1 MRQPGASIARPDI
14 SRAATGTSSSA
25 RAPPSNRRRGSW
37 GSSSGNTTS
46 TSCTTHASCISTSAA
61 RWSKPARQQGMRPH
75 RGSRAMGTTTPRR
88 AGASR
93 AWVGALL
100 VAGLGHTPVTHAAVA
115 DSDRIAALEQKLD
128 QSLQLIGQLS
138 ARVHDLEA
146 QVAQGAPVAA
156 ARRPGT
162 AAAAAAPVTAA
173 ATQPGT
179 PAATQPATA
188 AATAPDTAQRL
199 AKVEQTVAD
208 MAASAGQRAEEGMA
222 THGFADVGVGNHN
235 ATFSKYQGAD
245 VGELDFF
252 LTPRLGSRTR
262 ALFELNFEVGSDGS
276 VGVDLERAQLG
287 YQFADS
293 ATVWL
298 GRFHTPYGYYNTAF
312 HHGQQIATSLR
323 RPRFIQFEDQGGIMP
338 AHTVGAWLTGSQRVG
353 DEKVTYDVFI
363 GNSQR
368 IQDHTLDMNNAGNT
382 HGSTIMGGNLGL
394 LLSGA
399 FDGLKV
405 GVDVFQTRIQDED
418 QSPSYITQLR
428 SYGAYAAYDTDSW
441 EDIAE
446 FHVFSNQDVTGRTG
460 THHSD
465 AGFVQL
471 GYRAGRYTPYA
482 RYERG
487 AFQQSDDYFFAQAS
501 GSSYYR
507 TALGLRFDVDLVSA
521 LKLELADT
529 HLTDRLIGSYA
540 EALLQYA
547 IRF

>member
-1 MRQPGASIARPDI
+1 MS
-14 SRAATGTSSSA
+14 
-25 RAPPSNRRRGSW
+25 
-37 GSSSGNTTS
+37 
-46 TSCTTHASCISTSAA
+46 
-61 RWSKPARQQGMRPH
+61 
-75 RGSRAMGTTTPRR
+75 TTTPRR
-88 AGASR
+88 VSASR

-100 VAGLGHTPVTHAAVA
+100 VAGLGHTLVTHAAAA

-146 QVAQGAPVAA
+146 QAAHGTPVSTARRAGAGAAAPVAA
-156 ARRPGT
+156 A
-162 AAAAAAPVTAA
+162 AA
-173 ATQPGT
+173 QPGT
-179 PAATQPATA
+179 PAATQPGVP
-188 AATAPDTAQRL
+188 AATPPDTAQRL
-199 AKVEQTVAD
+199 ARVEQTVSE
-208 MAASAGQRAEEGMA
+208 MAASAGQHAEDLGMPM
-222 THGFADVGVGNHN
+222 HGFADVGVGNHN
-235 ATFSKYQGAD
+235 AEFPQYQGAD
-245 VGELDFF
+245 IAELDFF

-276 VGVDLERAQLG
+276 VGVDLERAQIG
-287 YQFADS
+287 YQFSDS

-323 RPRFIQFEDQGGIMP
+323 RPRFIEFEDHGGIMP
-338 AHTVGAWLTGSQRVG
+338 AHTVGAWLTGSQRIG
-353 DEKVTYDVFI
+353 DEKLTYDAYI
-363 GNSQR
+363 GNSQS
-368 IQDHTLDMNNAGNT
+368 ITDGKLDMNNAGNT
-382 HGSTIMGGNLGL
+382 HGSTIVGGNLGL

-399 FDGLKV
+399 LDGLKV
-405 GVDVFQTRIQDED
+405 GVDVFQTRIEDED
-418 QSPSYITQLR
+418 APPPAPATRVR
-428 SYGAYAAYDTDSW
+428 SYGVYAAYDTDTW

-446 FHVFSNQDVTGRTG
+446 FHVFDNDDLTGHTG
-460 THHSD
+460 THRSD
-465 AGFVQL
+465 AGFVQM

-487 AFQQSDDYFFAQAS
+487 AFQQSDDYFAAQAT

-507 TALGLRFDVDLVSA
+507 TALGLRFDVDLVSS

-529 HLTDRLIGSYA
+529 HLTDRLIGSYN

>member
-1 MRQPGASIARPDI
+1 
-14 SRAATGTSSSA
+14 
-25 RAPPSNRRRGSW
+25 
-37 GSSSGNTTS
+37 
-46 TSCTTHASCISTSAA
+46 
-61 RWSKPARQQGMRPH
+61 
-75 RGSRAMGTTTPRR
+75 MGTTTPRR

-173 ATQPGT
+173 AAQPGS
-179 PAATQPATA
+179 PAATPPATA
-188 AATAPDTAQRL
+188 AATPPDTAQRL
-199 AKVEQTVAD
+199 AKVEQTVTE
-208 MAASAGQRAEEGMA
+208 MTASAGRRAEEGMA

-235 ATFSKYQGAD
+235 ATFSNYQGAN

-323 RPRFIQFEDQGGIMP
+323 RPRFIDFEDHGGIMP
-338 AHTVGAWLTGSQRVG
+338 AHTVGAWLTGSERVG

-368 IQDHTLDMNNAGNT
+368 IQGGILDMNNAGNT
-382 HGSTIMGGNLGL
+382 HGSTIVGGNLGL
-394 LLSGA
+394 ILSGA
-399 FDGLKV
+399 LDGLKV
-405 GVDVFQTRIQDED
+405 GVDVFQTRIEDED
-418 QSPSYITQLR
+418 VLPPLPTPATQVR
-428 SYGAYAAYDTDSW
+428 SYGVYAAYDTDTW
-441 EDIAE
+441 EDIGE
-446 FHVFSNQDVTGRTG
+446 FHVFDNQDLTGHTG
-460 THHSD
+460 THRSD
-465 AGFVQL
+465 AGFLQM

-487 AFQQSDDYFFAQAS
+487 AFKQSDNYFAAQAT

-507 TALGLRFDVDLVSA
+507 TALGLRFDVDLVSS

-529 HLTDRLIGSYA
+529 HLTDRLIASYN

>member
-1 MRQPGASIARPDI
+1 
-14 SRAATGTSSSA
+14 
-25 RAPPSNRRRGSW
+25 
-37 GSSSGNTTS
+37 
-46 TSCTTHASCISTSAA
+46 
-61 RWSKPARQQGMRPH
+61 
-75 RGSRAMGTTTPRR
+75 
-88 AGASR
+88 
-93 AWVGALL
+93 
-100 VAGLGHTPVTHAAVA
+100 
-115 DSDRIAALEQKLD
+115 
-128 QSLQLIGQLS
+128 
-138 ARVHDLEA
+138 
-146 QVAQGAPVAA
+146 
-156 ARRPGT
+156 
-162 AAAAAAPVTAA
+162 
-173 ATQPGT
+173 
-179 PAATQPATA
+179 
-188 AATAPDTAQRL
+188 
-199 AKVEQTVAD
+199 
-208 MAASAGQRAEEGMA
+208 MA

-235 ATFSKYQGAD
+235 ATFSNYQGAN

-323 RPRFIQFEDQGGIMP
+323 RPRFIDFEDHGGIMP
-338 AHTVGAWLTGSQRVG
+338 AHTVGAWLTGSERVG

-368 IQDHTLDMNNAGNT
+368 IQSGILDMNNAGNT
-382 HGSTIMGGNLGL
+382 HGSTIVGGNLGL

-399 FDGLKV
+399 LDGLKV
-405 GVDVFQTRIQDED
+405 GVDVFQTRIEDED
-418 QSPSYITQLR
+418 RLPAYVVTRLR

-446 FHVFSNQDVTGRTG
+446 FHVFSNQDLTGHTG

-465 AGFVQL
+465 AGFVQM

-487 AFQQSDDYFFAQAS
+487 AFQQSDDFFAAQAS

-507 TALGLRFDVDLVSA
+507 TALGLRFDVDLVSS
-521 LKLELADT
+521 LKLELAET
-529 HLTDRLIGSYA
+529 HLTDRFIESYD

>member
-1 MRQPGASIARPDI
+1 
-14 SRAATGTSSSA
+14 
-25 RAPPSNRRRGSW
+25 
-37 GSSSGNTTS
+37 
-46 TSCTTHASCISTSAA
+46 
-61 RWSKPARQQGMRPH
+61 
-75 RGSRAMGTTTPRR
+75 MGTATPPR
-88 AGASR
+88 AGPSR
-93 AWVGALL
+93 VWVGALL
-100 VAGLGHTPVTHAAVA
+100 VAGLGHTPVTYAAA
-115 DSDRIAALEQKLD
+115 DSERIAALEQKLD
-128 QSLQLIGQLS
+128 QSLQLIRQLS
-138 ARVHDLEA
+138 ARVNDLEA
-146 QVAQGAPVAA
+146 QAAHGTPVATVKRSGAGAAAPVAA
-156 ARRPGT
+156 AAAPPGT
-162 AAAAAAPVTAA
+162 LA
-173 ATQPGT
+173 ATQPGV
-179 PAATQPATA
+179 PAATP
-188 AATAPDTAQRL
+188 PDSAQRL
-199 AKVEQTVAD
+199 ERVEQTVAE
-208 MAASAGQRAEEGMA
+208 MAASAGQHAEDLGMPM
-222 THGFADVGVGNHN
+222 HGFADVGVGNHN
-235 ATFSKYQGAD
+235 PEFPQYQGAD
-245 VGELDFF
+245 IAELDFF

-262 ALFELNFEVGSDGS
+262 ALFELNFEVGSDGA
-276 VGVDLERAQLG
+276 VGVDLERAQIG
-287 YQFADS
+287 YQFSDS
-293 ATVWL
+293 ATAWL

-446 FHVFSNQDVTGRTG
+446 FHVFSNQDLTGRTG

-529 HLTDRLIGSYA
+529 HLTDRLIGSYD

>member
-1 MRQPGASIARPDI
+1 MPSTRSSGWRSTI
-14 SRAATGTSSSA
+14 SVTPSA
-25 RAPPSNRRRGSW
+25 R
-37 GSSSGNTTS
+37 TTL
-46 TSCTTHASCISTSAA
+46 
-61 RWSKPARQQGMRPH
+61 P
-75 RGSRAMGTTTPRR
+75 
-88 AGASR
+88 
-93 AWVGALL
+93 
-100 VAGLGHTPVTHAAVA
+100 
-115 DSDRIAALEQKLD
+115 
-128 QSLQLIGQLS
+128 QLIRQLS

-146 QVAQGAPVAA
+146 QLAQGAPAAA

-162 AAAAAAPVTAA
+162 GAAAAATAA
-173 ATQPGT
+173 AAQPGT
-179 PAATQPATA
+179 PAATPPATA
-188 AATAPDTAQRL
+188 AATPPDTAQRL
-199 AKVEQTVAD
+199 AKVEQTVTE

-235 ATFSKYQGAD
+235 AEFSKYQGAD

-262 ALFELNFEVGSDGS
+262 ALFELNFEVGSDGT

-323 RPRFIQFEDQGGIMP
+323 RPRFIEFEDHGGIMP

-353 DEKVTYDVFI
+353 DEKLTYDVYI

-368 IQDHTLDMNNAGNT
+368 IQDGTLDMNNAGNT
-382 HGSTIMGGNLGL
+382 HGSTIVGGNLGV

-399 FDGLKV
+399 LDGLKV
-405 GVDVFQTRIQDED
+405 GVDVFQTRILDED
-418 QSPSYITQLR
+418 APPPAPATRVR
-428 SYGAYAAYDTDSW
+428 SYGVYAAYDTDTW

-446 FHVFSNQDVTGRTG
+446 FHVFDNDDLTGHTG
-460 THHSD
+460 THRSD
-465 AGFVQL
+465 AGFVQM

-487 AFQQSDDYFFAQAS
+487 AFQQSDDYFAAQAT

-507 TALGLRFDVDLVSA
+507 TALGLRFDVDLVSS

-529 HLTDRLIGSYA
+529 HLTDRLIGSYD

>member
-1 MRQPGASIARPDI
+1 
-14 SRAATGTSSSA
+14 
-25 RAPPSNRRRGSW
+25 
-37 GSSSGNTTS
+37 
-46 TSCTTHASCISTSAA
+46 
-61 RWSKPARQQGMRPH
+61 
-75 RGSRAMGTTTPRR
+75 MGITTPRR
-88 AGASR
+88 ASPSR

-100 VAGLGHTPVTHAAVA
+100 VAGLGHVLVTHAAA
-115 DSDRIAALEQKLD
+115 DDSDRIAALEQKLD
-128 QSLQLIGQLS
+128 QSLQLIRQLS

-146 QVAQGAPVAA
+146 QAEQRNAGAA
-156 ARRPGT
+156 AKGPGP
-162 AAAAAAPVTAA
+162 APAAAAPVTTAA
-173 ATQPGT
+173 AQPGT
-179 PAATQPATA
+179 PAATQPGTV
-188 AATAPDTAQRL
+188 AATPPDTAQRL
-199 AKVEQTVAD
+199 ARVEQTVTE
-208 MAASAGQRAEEGMA
+208 MAASAGQHAEDIGMPM
-222 THGFADVGVGNHN
+222 HGFADVGVGNHN
-235 ATFSKYQGAD
+235 AEFPKYQGAD
-245 VGELDFF
+245 IAELDFF

-276 VGVDLERAQLG
+276 VGVDLERAQIG
-287 YQFADS
+287 YQFSDS

-323 RPRFIQFEDQGGIMP
+323 RPRFIEFEDHGGIMP

-368 IQDHTLDMNNAGNT
+368 IAGGKLDMNNAGNT
-382 HGSTIMGGNLGL
+382 HGSTIVGANLGV

-399 FDGLKV
+399 LDGLKL
-405 GVDVFQTRIQDED
+405 GVDAFQTRILDED
-418 QSPSYITQLR
+418 TPAPAPPFATRVR
-428 SYGAYAAYDTDSW
+428 SFGGYAAYDTDSW

-446 FHVFSNQDVTGRTG
+446 FHVFDNDDLTGHTG
-460 THHSD
+460 THRSE
-465 AGFVQL
+465 AGFLQM

-487 AFQQSDDYFFAQAS
+487 SFQQSDNFFSAQDN

-507 TALGLRFDVDLVSA
+507 TALGLRFDVDLVSS
-521 LKLELADT
+521 LKLELAET
-529 HLTDRLIGSYA
+529 HLTDRDISSYD

>member
-1 MRQPGASIARPDI
+1 
-14 SRAATGTSSSA
+14 
-25 RAPPSNRRRGSW
+25 
-37 GSSSGNTTS
+37 
-46 TSCTTHASCISTSAA
+46 
-61 RWSKPARQQGMRPH
+61 
-75 RGSRAMGTTTPRR
+75 MGTTTPRR
-88 AGASR
+88 ASPSR

-100 VAGLGHTPVTHAAVA
+100 VAGLGHTLATHAAA
-115 DSDRIAALEQKLD
+115 DDSDRIATLEQKLD
-128 QSLQLIGQLS
+128 QSLQLIQQLS

-146 QVAQGAPVAA
+146 QVGQGN
-156 ARRPGT
+156 
-162 AAAAAAPVTAA
+162 AAAAAKGPGPAPAA
-173 ATQPGT
+173 AQPGT
-179 PAATQPATA
+179 PAATQPGTV

-199 AKVEQTVAD
+199 ARVEQTVTE
-208 MAASAGQRAEEGMA
+208 MAASAGQHAEDIGMPM
-222 THGFADVGVGNHN
+222 HGFADVGVGNHN
-235 ATFSKYQGAD
+235 AEFPKYQGAD
-245 VGELDFF
+245 IAELDFF

-276 VGVDLERAQLG
+276 VGVDLERAQIG

-323 RPRFIQFEDQGGIMP
+323 RPRFIDFEDHGGIMP
-338 AHTVGAWLTGSQRVG
+338 AHTVGAWLTGSERVG
-353 DEKVTYDVFI
+353 DQRVTYDVYI

-368 IQDHTLDMNNAGNT
+368 ITDGALEMNNAGNT
-382 HGSTIMGGNLGL
+382 HGSTIVGGNLGL

-399 FDGLKV
+399 LDGLKV
-405 GVDVFQTRIQDED
+405 GVDAFQTRIEDED
-418 QSPSYITQLR
+418 QAPSYVTQLR
-428 SYGAYAAYDTDSW
+428 SFGAYAAYDTDKW

-446 FHVFSNQDVTGRTG
+446 FHVFSNQDLTGHTG
-460 THHSD
+460 THHSE
-465 AGFVQL
+465 AGFVQI

-487 AFQQSDDYFFAQAS
+487 AFQQSDRFFAAQTN

-507 TALGLRFDVDLVSA
+507 EALGLRFDVDLVSA
-521 LKLELADT
+521 LKLELAET
-529 HLTDRLIGSYA
+529 RLTDRVIGSYD

>member
-1 MRQPGASIARPDI
+1 
-14 SRAATGTSSSA
+14 
-25 RAPPSNRRRGSW
+25 
-37 GSSSGNTTS
+37 
-46 TSCTTHASCISTSAA
+46 
-61 RWSKPARQQGMRPH
+61 
-75 RGSRAMGTTTPRR
+75 MGTTRHPRANR
-88 AGASR
+88 SR

-100 VAGLGHTPVTHAAVA
+100 VAGLGHSLVTHAAA
-115 DSDRIAALEQKLD
+115 GDSDRIAVLEQKLD
-128 QSLQLIGQLS
+128 QSLQLIRELS

-146 QVAQGAPVAA
+146 RAPQGTPVAA
-156 ARRPGT
+156 DQRSG
-162 AAAAAAPVTAA
+162 AAAAAPGTAA
-173 ATQPGT
+173 PT
-179 PAATQPATA
+179 P
-188 AATAPDTAQRL
+188 PDTAQRL
-199 AKVEQTVAD
+199 AKVEQTVTE
-208 MAASAGQRAEEGMA
+208 MAASAGQHAEEGMA

-235 ATFSKYQGAD
+235 AEFPKYQGAD
-245 VGELDFF
+245 VAELDFF

-262 ALFELNFEVGSDGS
+262 ALFELNFEVGSDGN
-276 VGVDLERAQLG
+276 VGVDLERAQIG

-323 RPRFIQFEDQGGIMP
+323 RPRFIEFEDHGGIMP
-338 AHTVGAWLTGSQRVG
+338 AHTVGAWLTGSERVG
-353 DEKVTYDVFI
+353 DQKVTYDVYL

-368 IQDHTLDMNNAGNT
+368 ITGGKLDMNNAGNT
-382 HGSTIMGGNLGL
+382 HGSTIVGGNLGL

-399 FDGLKV
+399 LDGLKV
-405 GVDVFQTRIQDED
+405 GVDVFQTRIEDED
-418 QSPSYITQLR
+418 QSPAFLTQVK

-446 FHVFSNQDVTGRTG
+446 FHVFSNQDLTGHTG

-471 GYRAGRYTPYA
+471 GYRAGRFTPYA

-487 AFQQSDDYFFAQAS
+487 AFQQSDDYFAAQTN

-521 LKLELADT
+521 LKLELAQT
-529 HLTDRLIGSYA
+529 HLTDRVIGNYD